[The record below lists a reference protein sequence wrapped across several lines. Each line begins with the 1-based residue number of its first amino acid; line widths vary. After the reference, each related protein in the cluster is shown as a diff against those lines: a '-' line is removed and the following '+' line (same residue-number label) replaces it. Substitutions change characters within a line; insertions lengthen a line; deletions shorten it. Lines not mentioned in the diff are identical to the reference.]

1 MMIEVNT
8 PIGPETPS
16 LIKNGV
22 MLSQVDVIR
31 AERWLALAIWRA
43 EHDQPEAAARLFEE
57 ALSLDPANVTF
68 RMEYVVFLA
77 RQEDWTAAERELAQ
91 AVTDD
96 AVTSAAWLDNELA
109 STPHDTS
116 LLHLQALLLTRLG
129 RYAEAQAAFERLL
142 TIAPSHGQTLFDQA
156 TLLDAMD
163 EWEAADRSYQAAL
176 EANPAHVTWLTAYAM
191 FLERCEREEE
201 ALSILK
207 RALEIKPDDVSLQE
221 RVRVLKWHVNREVEA
236 RKRAALAK
244 LKLEEQ
250 DNVEEAAVLVAEAL
264 QMAPECALAH
274 RVQADI
280 LVRKGILAQAEAHLA
295 RAVELEP
302 DNPEYQ
308 AARLVLQV
316 ELEPQRQ
323 RVRTLVS
330 QARAAADR
338 EAVCALLDEALGLIA
353 DDVEA
358 HVAYA
363 ELLWPDRPYEVEKH
377 LQAAL
382 AVAPQHLEANRQ
394 YAILL
399 REQGRGP
406 EAEQHIL
413 AVLAKRPHDGELLD
427 EYTGLLIEQG
437 RYQEAVNLLQAAL
450 QGLPTSARLQGRLAT
465 AWARLGRLAEALPQ
479 FEAALRVE
487 PQDAMLHREY
497 AVALCDAGQRAM
509 AEDHFCTALEL
520 NRNDAVTHREY
531 AALLMAQ
538 QRYFKAW
545 DRIQQALALC
555 PYDEKILAEAKAI
568 EESFRQFEQVEEEL
582 AYAVWLSRQKAPER
596 IASAREAFDRA
607 LELDPNSI
615 VVLKEYAIFLEHQ
628 GELVRARN
636 MLERALEIVPEDQ
649 KIQDVLRGL
658 SPSVL
663 PDEPSPPLEDVLR
676 DLSPS
681 VPPDEPPPPPPE
693 TEAPKSLLERLADF
707 VRRSVRRQP

>member
-1 MMIEVNT
+1 MIEVNT
-8 PIGPETPS
+8 PVGPETPS

-31 AERWLALAIWRA
+31 AERRLALAIWKA
-43 EHDQPEAAARLFEE
+43 EHDQPEAAPRLFEE

-77 RQEDWTAAERELAQ
+77 RQEGWTAAERELAQ

-109 STPHDTS
+109 STPSDTS

-129 RYAEAQAAFERLL
+129 RYGEAQAAFERLL
-142 TIAPSHGQTLFDQA
+142 SIAPGHGQTLFDQA
-156 TLLDAMD
+156 TLLEAMD
-163 EWEAADRSYQAAL
+163 EWEAADRSYRAAL
-176 EANPAHVTWLTAYAM
+176 DVDPSHVTWLTAYGT
-191 FLERCEREEE
+191 FLERCEREKE
-201 ALSILK
+201 ALSILE
-207 RALEIKPDDVSLQE
+207 RALEIRPDDVSLQE
-221 RVRVLKWHVNREVEA
+221 RVRELRWRVNQKGEA
-236 RKRAALAK
+236 YRQAALAK
-244 LKLEEQ
+244 LMLEEQ
-250 DNVEEAAVLVAEAL
+250 NDVDGAAVLVAEAL
-264 QMAPECALAH
+264 QMAPECALAN
-274 RVQADI
+274 RVQAAV
-280 LVRKGILAQAEAHLA
+280 LVRKGSLVQAEAHLV

-308 AARLVLQV
+308 AALLALQA
-316 ELEPQRQ
+316 EIEPLRQ
-323 RVRTLVS
+323 RARDLVS
-330 QARAAADR
+330 QAQSVADR
-338 EAVCALLDEALGLIA
+338 ETACTLLDEALGLIA
-353 DDVEA
+353 NDVGA

-413 AVLAKRPHDGELLD
+413 VVLAKRPHDEELLD

-437 RYQEAVNLLQAAL
+437 RYQEAVNQLQAAL

-465 AWARLGRLAEALPQ
+465 AWARLGRLAEALPR
-479 FEAALRVE
+479 FETVLRVE
-487 PQDAMLHREY
+487 PKNAMLHREY
-497 AVALCDAGQRAM
+497 AVALRYAGQRAM
-509 AEDHFCTALEL
+509 AEKHFRTALEL

-615 VVLKEYAIFLEHQ
+615 VV
-628 GELVRARN
+628 
-636 MLERALEIVPEDQ
+636 
-649 KIQDVLRGL
+649 
-658 SPSVL
+658 
-663 PDEPSPPLEDVLR
+663 
-676 DLSPS
+676 
-681 VPPDEPPPPPPE
+681 
-693 TEAPKSLLERLADF
+693 
-707 VRRSVRRQP
+707 RQWHI